1 MVYRVYVEKKEALA
15 NEARALLEDLRAFL
29 GIQSLTGLRLFNRY
43 DLEGISR
50 ELFDYAVQTVLSEP
64 QLDTVTSEV
73 PQGDTVFAVEYL
85 PGQYDQ
91 RADSAAQCIQ
101 ILSQGERPTV
111 RTARVYVLEGELTA
125 EQVEAVKKY
134 VINPVE
140 SREASLELPETL
152 RMEYDIPT
160 TVRTVE
166 GFTSMDAAALD
177 ALRDELGLAMDL
189 DDLKFLQG
197 YFRDDEGRD
206 PTITEIRVVDTYW
219 SDHCRHTTFSTHI
232 DQVEIHDAA
241 IQAAYERYLAARVEV
256 YGEEKAAKRP
266 QTLMDIATIG
276 AKVLKKR
283 GLLPELDESQLQEL
297 AENKRVG
304 TAAIYYA
311 FDNTI
316 NSTRYPYYAYMQ
328 TYWDSVGLQTRLDTT
343 VTVSDLRRMGDY
355 DLCILS
361 THGAYY
367 TYEYG
372 WLWERT
378 ATEPLILLSEKSE
391 FWSDLRYGFD
401 LLAHRVVKVNGMY
414 AVNGDFF
421 RSAYRGNGIVLSE
434 TCEFYGKNGH
444 VDTAMAD
451 GLLAGGAKA
460 VMGYVN
466 NVYSVYSRSML
477 WATVNRMIE
486 GETLEQAVDYAKSIY
501 GTDDIIWYNEQGGRR
516 SHAAASY
523 AMLSGSRSAVLPN
536 PYTAEEAA
544 AAA

>member
-1 MVYRVYVEKKEALA
+1 MEHDMLRRFGCALC
-15 NEARALLEDLRAFL
+15 ALVFALTALPTAAFAQQPEEQAAVQ
-29 GIQSLTGLRLFNRY
+29 QSLSATDVSEMQQADAAVTALTG
-43 DLEGISR
+43 GS
-50 ELFDYAVQTVLSEP
+50 DYAQMTE
-64 QLDTVTSEV
+64 DERTE
-73 PQGDTVFAVEYL
+73 
-85 PGQYDQ
+85 
-91 RADSAAQCIQ
+91 AALQQ
-101 ILSQGERPTV
+101 
-111 RTARVYVLEGELTA
+111 
-125 EQVEAVKKY
+125 
-134 VINPVE
+134 
-140 SREASLELPETL
+140 
-152 RMEYDIPT
+152 
-160 TVRTVE
+160 
-166 GFTSMDAAALD
+166 LD
-177 ALRDELGLAMDL
+177 ALTAQGLVKQGSVYTDAENGMISFTYSCGALGGILL
-189 DDLKFLQG
+189 T
-197 YFRDDEGRD
+197 D
-206 PTITEIRVVDTYW
+206 PEEENT
-219 SDHCRHTTFSTHI
+219 
-232 DQVEIHDAA
+232 AA
-241 IQAAYERYLAARVEV
+241 
-256 YGEEKAAKRP
+256 
-266 QTLMDIATIG
+266 
-276 AKVLKKR
+276 
-283 GLLPELDESQLQEL
+283 LPELDESQLQEL

-328 TYWDSVGLQTRLDTT
+328 TYWDSVGLQTDLDTT
-343 VTVSDLRRMGDY
+343 VTVSDLRRMGRY

-372 WLWERT
+372 WLFKKT
-378 ATEPLILLSEKSE
+378 ATEPLILLTERSD

-444 VDTAMAD
+444 VDTSMAD

-477 WATVNRMIE
+477 WAAVNRMIE

-516 SHAAASY
+516 PHAAASY
-523 AMLSGSRSAVLPN
+523 AMLSGDRSAALPN
-536 PYTAEEAA
+536 PYTAADVDAA
-544 AAA
+544 A

>member
-1 MVYRVYVEKKEALA
+1 MEHDMLRRFGCALC
-15 NEARALLEDLRAFL
+15 ALVFALTALPTAAFAQQPEEQAAVQ
-29 GIQSLTGLRLFNRY
+29 QSLSATDVREMQQADAAVTALTG
-43 DLEGISR
+43 GS
-50 ELFDYAVQTVLSEP
+50 DYAQMTE
-64 QLDTVTSEV
+64 D
-73 PQGDTVFAVEYL
+73 
-85 PGQYDQ
+85 
-91 RADSAAQCIQ
+91 
-101 ILSQGERPTV
+101 ERT
-111 RTARVYVLEGELTA
+111 
-125 EQVEAVKKY
+125 
-134 VINPVE
+134 
-140 SREASLELPETL
+140 
-152 RMEYDIPT
+152 
-160 TVRTVE
+160 
-166 GFTSMDAAALD
+166 DAALQQLD
-177 ALRDELGLAMDL
+177 ALTAQGLVKQGSVYTDAENGMISFTYSCGALGGILL
-189 DDLKFLQG
+189 T
-197 YFRDDEGRD
+197 D
-206 PTITEIRVVDTYW
+206 PEEENT
-219 SDHCRHTTFSTHI
+219 
-232 DQVEIHDAA
+232 AA
-241 IQAAYERYLAARVEV
+241 
-256 YGEEKAAKRP
+256 
-266 QTLMDIATIG
+266 
-276 AKVLKKR
+276 
-283 GLLPELDESQLQEL
+283 LPELDESQLQEL

-328 TYWDSVGLQTRLDTT
+328 TYWDSVGLQTDLDTT
-343 VTVSDLRRMGDY
+343 VTVSDLRRMGRY

-372 WLWERT
+372 WLFKKT
-378 ATEPLILLSEKSE
+378 ATEPLILLTERSD

-444 VDTAMAD
+444 VDTSMAD

-477 WATVNRMIE
+477 WAAVNRMIE

-523 AMLSGSRSAVLPN
+523 AMLSGDRSAALPN
-536 PYTAEEAA
+536 PYMAADVDAA
-544 AAA
+544 A

>member
-1 MVYRVYVEKKEALA
+1 MEHDTLRRFGCALCALA
-15 NEARALLEDLRAFL
+15 FALTALPTAAFAQQPEEQAAVQ
-29 GIQSLTGLRLFNRY
+29 QSLSATDVREMQQADAAVTALTG
-43 DLEGISR
+43 GS
-50 ELFDYAVQTVLSEP
+50 DYAQMTE
-64 QLDTVTSEV
+64 D
-73 PQGDTVFAVEYL
+73 
-85 PGQYDQ
+85 
-91 RADSAAQCIQ
+91 
-101 ILSQGERPTV
+101 ERT
-111 RTARVYVLEGELTA
+111 
-125 EQVEAVKKY
+125 
-134 VINPVE
+134 
-140 SREASLELPETL
+140 
-152 RMEYDIPT
+152 
-160 TVRTVE
+160 
-166 GFTSMDAAALD
+166 DAALQQLD
-177 ALRDELGLAMDL
+177 ALTAQGLVKQGSVYTDAENGMISFTYSCGALGGILLTDPDE
-189 DDLKFLQG
+189 
-197 YFRDDEGRD
+197 EN
-206 PTITEIRVVDTYW
+206 T
-219 SDHCRHTTFSTHI
+219 
-232 DQVEIHDAA
+232 AA
-241 IQAAYERYLAARVEV
+241 
-256 YGEEKAAKRP
+256 
-266 QTLMDIATIG
+266 
-276 AKVLKKR
+276 
-283 GLLPELDESQLQEL
+283 LPELDKSQLQEL

-328 TYWDSVGLQTRLDTT
+328 TYWDSVGLQTDLDTT
-343 VTVSDLRRMGDY
+343 VTVSDLRRMGRY

-372 WLWERT
+372 WLFKKT
-378 ATEPLILLSEKSE
+378 ATEPLILLTERSD

-444 VDTAMAD
+444 VDTSMAD

-477 WATVNRMIE
+477 WAAVNRMIE

-516 SHAAASY
+516 PHAAASY
-523 AMLSGSRSAVLPN
+523 AMLSGDRSAALPN
-536 PYTAEEAA
+536 PYTAADVDAA
-544 AAA
+544 A

>member
-1 MVYRVYVEKKEALA
+1 MEHDMLRRFGCALC
-15 NEARALLEDLRAFL
+15 ALVFALTALPTAAFAQQPEEQAAVQ
-29 GIQSLTGLRLFNRY
+29 QSLSATDVREMQQADAAVTALTG
-43 DLEGISR
+43 GS
-50 ELFDYAVQTVLSEP
+50 DYAQMTEDERTDAALQ
-64 QLDTVTSEV
+64 QLN
-73 PQGDTVFAVEYL
+73 A
-85 PGQYDQ
+85 
-91 RADSAAQCIQ
+91 
-101 ILSQGERPTV
+101 
-111 RTARVYVLEGELTA
+111 LTA
-125 EQVEAVKKY
+125 QGLVKQGSVY
-134 VINPVE
+134 TDAENGMI
-140 SREASLELPETL
+140 SFTYSCGALGGILLTDPEEENT
-152 RMEYDIPT
+152 
-160 TVRTVE
+160 
-166 GFTSMDAAALD
+166 AA
-177 ALRDELGLAMDL
+177 
-189 DDLKFLQG
+189 
-197 YFRDDEGRD
+197 
-206 PTITEIRVVDTYW
+206 
-219 SDHCRHTTFSTHI
+219 
-232 DQVEIHDAA
+232 
-241 IQAAYERYLAARVEV
+241 
-256 YGEEKAAKRP
+256 
-266 QTLMDIATIG
+266 
-276 AKVLKKR
+276 
-283 GLLPELDESQLQEL
+283 LPELDESQLQEL

-328 TYWDSVGLQTRLDTT
+328 TYWDSVGLQTDLDTT
-343 VTVSDLRRMGDY
+343 VTVSDLRRMGRY

-372 WLWERT
+372 WLFKKT
-378 ATEPLILLSEKSE
+378 ATEPLILLTERSD

-444 VDTAMAD
+444 VDTSMAD

-477 WATVNRMIE
+477 WAAVNRMIE

-523 AMLSGSRSAVLPN
+523 AMLSGDRSAALPN
-536 PYTAEEAA
+536 PYTAADVDAA
-544 AAA
+544 A

>member
-1 MVYRVYVEKKEALA
+1 MKTNSHRFLCALC
-15 NEARALLEDLRAFL
+15 ALTVFISALFPASAFAA
-29 GIQSLTGLRLFNRY
+29 Q
-43 DLEGISR
+43 
-50 ELFDYAVQTVLSEP
+50 AA
-64 QLDTVTSEV
+64 DTVAQTTLTTADAQEM
-73 PQGDTVFAVEYL
+73 Q
-85 PGQYDQ
+85 Q
-91 RADSAAQCIQ
+91 ADSAVTALTGSDAYAEMTRAQR
-101 ILSQGERPTV
+101 L
-111 RTARVYVLEGELTA
+111 
-125 EQVEAVKKY
+125 
-134 VINPVE
+134 
-140 SREASLELPETL
+140 
-152 RMEYDIPT
+152 
-160 TVRTVE
+160 
-166 GFTSMDAAALD
+166 DAAVA
-177 ALRDELGLAMDL
+177 
-189 DDLKFLQG
+189 
-197 YFRDDEGRD
+197 
-206 PTITEIRVVDTYW
+206 
-219 SDHCRHTTFSTHI
+219 
-232 DQVEIHDAA
+232 
-241 IQAAYERYLAARVEV
+241 
-256 YGEEKAAKRP
+256 
-266 QTLMDIATIG
+266 
-276 AKVLKKR
+276 
-283 GLLPELDESQLQEL
+283 QLQQL

-316 NSTRYPYYAYMQ
+316 NSARYPYYAYMQ

-372 WLWERT
+372 WLWKRT
-378 ATEPLILLSEKSE
+378 ATEPLILLSEKSD

-516 SHAAASY
+516 PHAAASY

-536 PYTAEEAA
+536 PYTAADVDAA
-544 AAA
+544 A

>member
-1 MVYRVYVEKKEALA
+1 MEHDMIRRFGCVLCALA
-15 NEARALLEDLRAFL
+15 FALTALPTAAFAQQPEEQAAVQ
-29 GIQSLTGLRLFNRY
+29 QSLSATDVREMQQTDAAVTALTG
-43 DLEGISR
+43 GS
-50 ELFDYAVQTVLSEP
+50 DYAQMTE
-64 QLDTVTSEV
+64 D
-73 PQGDTVFAVEYL
+73 
-85 PGQYDQ
+85 
-91 RADSAAQCIQ
+91 
-101 ILSQGERPTV
+101 ERT
-111 RTARVYVLEGELTA
+111 
-125 EQVEAVKKY
+125 
-134 VINPVE
+134 
-140 SREASLELPETL
+140 
-152 RMEYDIPT
+152 
-160 TVRTVE
+160 
-166 GFTSMDAAALD
+166 DAALQQLD
-177 ALRDELGLAMDL
+177 ALTAQGLVKQGSVYTDAENGMISFTYSCGALGGILL
-189 DDLKFLQG
+189 T
-197 YFRDDEGRD
+197 D
-206 PTITEIRVVDTYW
+206 PEEENT
-219 SDHCRHTTFSTHI
+219 
-232 DQVEIHDAA
+232 AA
-241 IQAAYERYLAARVEV
+241 
-256 YGEEKAAKRP
+256 
-266 QTLMDIATIG
+266 
-276 AKVLKKR
+276 
-283 GLLPELDESQLQEL
+283 LPELDESQLQEL

-328 TYWDSVGLQTRLDTT
+328 TYWDSVGLQTDLDTT
-343 VTVSDLRRMGDY
+343 VTVSDLRRMGRY

-372 WLWERT
+372 WLFKKT
-378 ATEPLILLSEKSE
+378 TTEPLILLTERSD

-444 VDTAMAD
+444 VDTSMAD

-477 WATVNRMIE
+477 WAAVNRMIE

-523 AMLSGSRSAVLPN
+523 AMLSGDRSAALPN
-536 PYTAEEAA
+536 PYTAADVDAA
-544 AAA
+544 A

>member
-1 MVYRVYVEKKEALA
+1 MEHDMLRRFGCALC
-15 NEARALLEDLRAFL
+15 ALVFALTALPTAAFAQQPEEQAAVQ
-29 GIQSLTGLRLFNRY
+29 QSLSATDVREMQQADAAVTALTG
-43 DLEGISR
+43 GS
-50 ELFDYAVQTVLSEP
+50 DYAQMTE
-64 QLDTVTSEV
+64 DERTE
-73 PQGDTVFAVEYL
+73 
-85 PGQYDQ
+85 
-91 RADSAAQCIQ
+91 AALQQ
-101 ILSQGERPTV
+101 
-111 RTARVYVLEGELTA
+111 
-125 EQVEAVKKY
+125 
-134 VINPVE
+134 
-140 SREASLELPETL
+140 
-152 RMEYDIPT
+152 
-160 TVRTVE
+160 
-166 GFTSMDAAALD
+166 LD
-177 ALRDELGLAMDL
+177 ALTAQGLVKQGSVYTDAENGMISFTYSCGALGGILL
-189 DDLKFLQG
+189 T
-197 YFRDDEGRD
+197 D
-206 PTITEIRVVDTYW
+206 PEEENT
-219 SDHCRHTTFSTHI
+219 
-232 DQVEIHDAA
+232 AA
-241 IQAAYERYLAARVEV
+241 
-256 YGEEKAAKRP
+256 
-266 QTLMDIATIG
+266 
-276 AKVLKKR
+276 
-283 GLLPELDESQLQEL
+283 LPELDESQLQEL

-328 TYWDSVGLQTRLDTT
+328 TYWDSVGLQTDLDTT
-343 VTVSDLRRMGDY
+343 VTVSDLRRMGRY

-372 WLWERT
+372 WLFKKT
-378 ATEPLILLSEKSE
+378 ATEPLILLTERSD

-444 VDTAMAD
+444 VDTSMAD

-477 WATVNRMIE
+477 WAAVNRMIE
-486 GETLEQAVDYAKSIY
+486 GKTLEQAVDYAKSIY

-523 AMLSGSRSAVLPN
+523 AMLSGDRSAALPN
-536 PYTAEEAA
+536 PYTAADVDAA
-544 AAA
+544 A

>member
-1 MVYRVYVEKKEALA
+1 MEHDMLRRFGCALC
-15 NEARALLEDLRAFL
+15 ALTFALTALPTAAFAQQPEEQAAVQ
-29 GIQSLTGLRLFNRY
+29 QSLSATDVREMQQADAAVTALTG
-43 DLEGISR
+43 GS
-50 ELFDYAVQTVLSEP
+50 DYAQMTE
-64 QLDTVTSEV
+64 D
-73 PQGDTVFAVEYL
+73 
-85 PGQYDQ
+85 
-91 RADSAAQCIQ
+91 
-101 ILSQGERPTV
+101 ERT
-111 RTARVYVLEGELTA
+111 RCC
-125 EQVEAVKKY
+125 
-134 VINPVE
+134 
-140 SREASLELPETL
+140 
-152 RMEYDIPT
+152 
-160 TVRTVE
+160 
-166 GFTSMDAAALD
+166 FAAAGCADRTGPCEAGVCLHRCRKRHD
-177 ALRDELGLAMDL
+177 QLYLQLRRAGRHLA
-189 DDLKFLQG
+189 
-197 YFRDDEGRD
+197 YR
-206 PTITEIRVVDTYW
+206 P
-219 SDHCRHTTFSTHI
+219 
-232 DQVEIHDAA
+232 
-241 IQAAYERYLAARVEV
+241 
-256 YGEEKAAKRP
+256 GEENNAA
-266 QTLMDIATIG
+266 
-276 AKVLKKR
+276 
-283 GLLPELDESQLQEL
+283 LPELDESQLQEL

-328 TYWDSVGLQTRLDTT
+328 TYWDSVGLQTDLDTT
-343 VTVSDLRRMGDY
+343 VTVSDLRRMGRY

-372 WLWERT
+372 WLFKKT
-378 ATEPLILLSEKSE
+378 ATEPLILLTERSD

-444 VDTAMAD
+444 VDTSMAD

-477 WATVNRMIE
+477 WAAVNRMIE

-523 AMLSGSRSAVLPN
+523 AMLSGDRSAALPN
-536 PYTAEEAA
+536 PYTAADVDAA
-544 AAA
+544 A

>member
-1 MVYRVYVEKKEALA
+1 MEHDTLRRFGCALCALA
-15 NEARALLEDLRAFL
+15 FALTALPTAAFAQQPEEQAAVQQNL
-29 GIQSLTGLRLFNRY
+29 SATDVREMQQADAAVTALTG
-43 DLEGISR
+43 GS
-50 ELFDYAVQTVLSEP
+50 DYAQMTE
-64 QLDTVTSEV
+64 D
-73 PQGDTVFAVEYL
+73 
-85 PGQYDQ
+85 
-91 RADSAAQCIQ
+91 
-101 ILSQGERPTV
+101 ERT
-111 RTARVYVLEGELTA
+111 
-125 EQVEAVKKY
+125 
-134 VINPVE
+134 
-140 SREASLELPETL
+140 
-152 RMEYDIPT
+152 
-160 TVRTVE
+160 
-166 GFTSMDAAALD
+166 DAALQQLD
-177 ALRDELGLAMDL
+177 ALTAQGLVKQGSVYTDAENGMISFTYSCGALGGILL
-189 DDLKFLQG
+189 T
-197 YFRDDEGRD
+197 D
-206 PTITEIRVVDTYW
+206 PEEENT
-219 SDHCRHTTFSTHI
+219 
-232 DQVEIHDAA
+232 AA
-241 IQAAYERYLAARVEV
+241 
-256 YGEEKAAKRP
+256 
-266 QTLMDIATIG
+266 
-276 AKVLKKR
+276 
-283 GLLPELDESQLQEL
+283 LPELDESQLQEL

-328 TYWDSVGLQTRLDTT
+328 TYWDSVGLQTDLDTT
-343 VTVSDLRRMGDY
+343 VTVSDLRRMGRY

-372 WLWERT
+372 WLFKKT
-378 ATEPLILLSEKSE
+378 ATEPLILLTERSD

-444 VDTAMAD
+444 VDTSMAD

-477 WATVNRMIE
+477 WAAVNRMIE

-523 AMLSGSRSAVLPN
+523 AMLSGDRSAALPN
-536 PYTAEEAA
+536 PYTAADVDAA
-544 AAA
+544 A

>member
-1 MVYRVYVEKKEALA
+1 MEHDMLRRFGCALC
-15 NEARALLEDLRAFL
+15 ALVFALTALPTAAFAQQPEEQAAVQ
-29 GIQSLTGLRLFNRY
+29 QSLSATDVREMQQADAAVTALTG
-43 DLEGISR
+43 GS
-50 ELFDYAVQTVLSEP
+50 DYAQMTE
-64 QLDTVTSEV
+64 DERTE
-73 PQGDTVFAVEYL
+73 
-85 PGQYDQ
+85 
-91 RADSAAQCIQ
+91 AALQQ
-101 ILSQGERPTV
+101 
-111 RTARVYVLEGELTA
+111 
-125 EQVEAVKKY
+125 
-134 VINPVE
+134 
-140 SREASLELPETL
+140 
-152 RMEYDIPT
+152 
-160 TVRTVE
+160 
-166 GFTSMDAAALD
+166 LD
-177 ALRDELGLAMDL
+177 ALTAQGLVKQGSVYTDAENGMVSFTYSCGALGGILL
-189 DDLKFLQG
+189 T
-197 YFRDDEGRD
+197 D
-206 PTITEIRVVDTYW
+206 PEEENT
-219 SDHCRHTTFSTHI
+219 
-232 DQVEIHDAA
+232 AA
-241 IQAAYERYLAARVEV
+241 
-256 YGEEKAAKRP
+256 
-266 QTLMDIATIG
+266 
-276 AKVLKKR
+276 
-283 GLLPELDESQLQEL
+283 LPELDESQLQEL

-328 TYWDSVGLQTRLDTT
+328 TYWDSVGLQTDLDTT
-343 VTVSDLRRMGDY
+343 VTVSDLRRMGRY

-372 WLWERT
+372 WLFKKT
-378 ATEPLILLSEKSE
+378 ATEPLILLTERSD

-444 VDTAMAD
+444 VDTSMAD

-477 WATVNRMIE
+477 WAAVNRMIE

-523 AMLSGSRSAVLPN
+523 AMLSGDRSAALPN
-536 PYTAEEAA
+536 PYTAADVDAA
-544 AAA
+544 A

>member
-1 MVYRVYVEKKEALA
+1 MEHDMLRRFGCALC
-15 NEARALLEDLRAFL
+15 ALVFALTALPTAAFAQQPEEQAAVQ
-29 GIQSLTGLRLFNRY
+29 QSLSATDVREMQQADAAVTALTG
-43 DLEGISR
+43 GS
-50 ELFDYAVQTVLSEP
+50 DYAQMTE
-64 QLDTVTSEV
+64 DERTE
-73 PQGDTVFAVEYL
+73 
-85 PGQYDQ
+85 
-91 RADSAAQCIQ
+91 AALQQ
-101 ILSQGERPTV
+101 
-111 RTARVYVLEGELTA
+111 
-125 EQVEAVKKY
+125 
-134 VINPVE
+134 
-140 SREASLELPETL
+140 
-152 RMEYDIPT
+152 
-160 TVRTVE
+160 
-166 GFTSMDAAALD
+166 LD
-177 ALRDELGLAMDL
+177 ALTAQGLVKQGSVYTDAENGMISFTYSCGALGGILL
-189 DDLKFLQG
+189 T
-197 YFRDDEGRD
+197 D
-206 PTITEIRVVDTYW
+206 PEEENT
-219 SDHCRHTTFSTHI
+219 
-232 DQVEIHDAA
+232 AA
-241 IQAAYERYLAARVEV
+241 
-256 YGEEKAAKRP
+256 
-266 QTLMDIATIG
+266 
-276 AKVLKKR
+276 
-283 GLLPELDESQLQEL
+283 LPELDESQLQEL

-328 TYWDSVGLQTRLDTT
+328 TYWDSVGLQTDLDTT
-343 VTVSDLRRMGDY
+343 VTVSDLRRMGRY

-372 WLWERT
+372 WLFKKT
-378 ATEPLILLSEKSE
+378 ATEPLILLTERSD

-444 VDTAMAD
+444 VDTSMAD

-477 WATVNRMIE
+477 WAAVNRMIE

-523 AMLSGSRSAVLPN
+523 AMLSGDRSAALPN
-536 PYTAEEAA
+536 PYTAADVDAA
-544 AAA
+544 A

>member
-1 MVYRVYVEKKEALA
+1 MEHDTLRRFGCALCALA
-15 NEARALLEDLRAFL
+15 FALTALPTAAFAQQPEEQAAVQ
-29 GIQSLTGLRLFNRY
+29 QSLSATDVREMQQADAAVTALTG
-43 DLEGISR
+43 GS
-50 ELFDYAVQTVLSEP
+50 DYAQMTE
-64 QLDTVTSEV
+64 D
-73 PQGDTVFAVEYL
+73 
-85 PGQYDQ
+85 
-91 RADSAAQCIQ
+91 
-101 ILSQGERPTV
+101 ERT
-111 RTARVYVLEGELTA
+111 
-125 EQVEAVKKY
+125 
-134 VINPVE
+134 
-140 SREASLELPETL
+140 
-152 RMEYDIPT
+152 
-160 TVRTVE
+160 
-166 GFTSMDAAALD
+166 DAALQQLD
-177 ALRDELGLAMDL
+177 ALTAQGLVKQGSVYTDAENGMISFTYSCGALGGILL
-189 DDLKFLQG
+189 T
-197 YFRDDEGRD
+197 D
-206 PTITEIRVVDTYW
+206 PEEENT
-219 SDHCRHTTFSTHI
+219 
-232 DQVEIHDAA
+232 AA
-241 IQAAYERYLAARVEV
+241 
-256 YGEEKAAKRP
+256 
-266 QTLMDIATIG
+266 
-276 AKVLKKR
+276 
-283 GLLPELDESQLQEL
+283 LPELDESRLQEL

-328 TYWDSVGLQTRLDTT
+328 TYWDSVGLQTDLDTT
-343 VTVSDLRRMGDY
+343 VTVSDLRRMGRY

-372 WLWERT
+372 WLFKKT
-378 ATEPLILLSEKSE
+378 ATEPLILLTERSD

-444 VDTAMAD
+444 VDTSMAD

-477 WATVNRMIE
+477 WAAVNRMIE

-516 SHAAASY
+516 PHAAASY
-523 AMLSGSRSAVLPN
+523 AMLSGDRSAALPN
-536 PYTAEEAA
+536 PYTAADVDAA
-544 AAA
+544 A

>member
-1 MVYRVYVEKKEALA
+1 MEHDMLRRFGCALC
-15 NEARALLEDLRAFL
+15 ALVFALTALPTAAFAQQPEEQAAVQ
-29 GIQSLTGLRLFNRY
+29 QSLSATDVREMQQADAAVTALTG
-43 DLEGISR
+43 GS
-50 ELFDYAVQTVLSEP
+50 DYAQMTE
-64 QLDTVTSEV
+64 D
-73 PQGDTVFAVEYL
+73 
-85 PGQYDQ
+85 
-91 RADSAAQCIQ
+91 
-101 ILSQGERPTV
+101 ERT
-111 RTARVYVLEGELTA
+111 
-125 EQVEAVKKY
+125 
-134 VINPVE
+134 
-140 SREASLELPETL
+140 
-152 RMEYDIPT
+152 
-160 TVRTVE
+160 
-166 GFTSMDAAALD
+166 DAALQQLD
-177 ALRDELGLAMDL
+177 ALTAQGLVKQGSVYTDAENGMISFTYSCGALGGILL
-189 DDLKFLQG
+189 T
-197 YFRDDEGRD
+197 D
-206 PTITEIRVVDTYW
+206 PEEENT
-219 SDHCRHTTFSTHI
+219 
-232 DQVEIHDAA
+232 AA
-241 IQAAYERYLAARVEV
+241 
-256 YGEEKAAKRP
+256 
-266 QTLMDIATIG
+266 
-276 AKVLKKR
+276 
-283 GLLPELDESQLQEL
+283 LPELDESQLQEL

-328 TYWDSVGLQTRLDTT
+328 TYWDSVGLQTDLDTT
-343 VTVSDLRRMGDY
+343 VTVSDLRRMGRY

-367 TYEYG
+367 TYEHG
-372 WLWERT
+372 WLFKKT
-378 ATEPLILLSEKSE
+378 ATEPLILLTERSD

-444 VDTAMAD
+444 VDTSMAD

-523 AMLSGSRSAVLPN
+523 AMLSGDRSAALPN
-536 PYTAEEAA
+536 PYTAADVDAA
-544 AAA
+544 A

>member
-1 MVYRVYVEKKEALA
+1 MEHDMLRRFGCALC
-15 NEARALLEDLRAFL
+15 ALVFALTALPTAAFAQQPEEQAAVQ
-29 GIQSLTGLRLFNRY
+29 QSLSATDVREMQQADAAVTALTG
-43 DLEGISR
+43 GS
-50 ELFDYAVQTVLSEP
+50 DYAQMTE
-64 QLDTVTSEV
+64 D
-73 PQGDTVFAVEYL
+73 
-85 PGQYDQ
+85 
-91 RADSAAQCIQ
+91 
-101 ILSQGERPTV
+101 ERT
-111 RTARVYVLEGELTA
+111 
-125 EQVEAVKKY
+125 
-134 VINPVE
+134 
-140 SREASLELPETL
+140 
-152 RMEYDIPT
+152 
-160 TVRTVE
+160 
-166 GFTSMDAAALD
+166 DAALQQLD
-177 ALRDELGLAMDL
+177 ALTAQGLVKQGSVYTDAENGMISFTYSCGALGGILL
-189 DDLKFLQG
+189 T
-197 YFRDDEGRD
+197 D
-206 PTITEIRVVDTYW
+206 PEEENT
-219 SDHCRHTTFSTHI
+219 
-232 DQVEIHDAA
+232 AA
-241 IQAAYERYLAARVEV
+241 
-256 YGEEKAAKRP
+256 
-266 QTLMDIATIG
+266 
-276 AKVLKKR
+276 
-283 GLLPELDESQLQEL
+283 LPELDESRLQEL

-328 TYWDSVGLQTRLDTT
+328 TYWDSVGLQTDLDTT
-343 VTVSDLRRMGDY
+343 VTVSDLRRMGRY

-372 WLWERT
+372 WLFKKT
-378 ATEPLILLSEKSE
+378 ATEPLILLTERSD

-444 VDTAMAD
+444 VDTSMAD

-477 WATVNRMIE
+477 WAAVNRMIE

-516 SHAAASY
+516 PHAAASY
-523 AMLSGSRSAVLPN
+523 AMLSGDRSAALPN
-536 PYTAEEAA
+536 PYTAAEVDAA
-544 AAA
+544 A

>member
-1 MVYRVYVEKKEALA
+1 MKVQQKAPLQSACRAKKMAG
-15 NEARALLEDLRAFL
+15 RCLLEKGGVPHWAADMPGGNGNGTRYAPPFWVCTVRFGFRAHSAATAAFAQQPEEQAAVQ
-29 GIQSLTGLRLFNRY
+29 QSLSATDVREMQQADAAVTALTG
-43 DLEGISR
+43 GS
-50 ELFDYAVQTVLSEP
+50 DYAQMTE
-64 QLDTVTSEV
+64 D
-73 PQGDTVFAVEYL
+73 
-85 PGQYDQ
+85 
-91 RADSAAQCIQ
+91 
-101 ILSQGERPTV
+101 ERT
-111 RTARVYVLEGELTA
+111 
-125 EQVEAVKKY
+125 
-134 VINPVE
+134 
-140 SREASLELPETL
+140 
-152 RMEYDIPT
+152 
-160 TVRTVE
+160 
-166 GFTSMDAAALD
+166 DAALQQLD
-177 ALRDELGLAMDL
+177 ALTAQGLVKQGSVYTDAENGMISFTYSCGALGGILL
-189 DDLKFLQG
+189 T
-197 YFRDDEGRD
+197 D
-206 PTITEIRVVDTYW
+206 PEEENT
-219 SDHCRHTTFSTHI
+219 
-232 DQVEIHDAA
+232 AA
-241 IQAAYERYLAARVEV
+241 
-256 YGEEKAAKRP
+256 
-266 QTLMDIATIG
+266 
-276 AKVLKKR
+276 
-283 GLLPELDESQLQEL
+283 LPELDESQLQEL

-328 TYWDSVGLQTRLDTT
+328 TYWDSVGLQTDLDTT
-343 VTVSDLRRMGDY
+343 VTVSDLRRMGRY

-372 WLWERT
+372 WLFKKT
-378 ATEPLILLSEKSE
+378 TTEPLILLTERSD

-421 RSAYRGNGIVLSE
+421 RSAYHGNGIVLSE

-444 VDTAMAD
+444 VDTSMAD

-477 WATVNRMIE
+477 WAAVNRMIE

-523 AMLSGSRSAVLPN
+523 AMLSGDRSAALPN
-536 PYTAEEAA
+536 PYTAADVDAA
-544 AAA
+544 A

>member
-1 MVYRVYVEKKEALA
+1 MEHDMLRRFGCALCALA
-15 NEARALLEDLRAFL
+15 FALTALPTAAFAQQPEEQAAVQ
-29 GIQSLTGLRLFNRY
+29 QSLSATDVREMQQADAAVTALTG
-43 DLEGISR
+43 GS
-50 ELFDYAVQTVLSEP
+50 DYAQMTE
-64 QLDTVTSEV
+64 D
-73 PQGDTVFAVEYL
+73 
-85 PGQYDQ
+85 
-91 RADSAAQCIQ
+91 
-101 ILSQGERPTV
+101 ERT
-111 RTARVYVLEGELTA
+111 
-125 EQVEAVKKY
+125 
-134 VINPVE
+134 
-140 SREASLELPETL
+140 
-152 RMEYDIPT
+152 
-160 TVRTVE
+160 
-166 GFTSMDAAALD
+166 DAALQQLD
-177 ALRDELGLAMDL
+177 ALTAQGLVKQGSVYTDAENGMISFTYSCGALGGILL
-189 DDLKFLQG
+189 T
-197 YFRDDEGRD
+197 D
-206 PTITEIRVVDTYW
+206 PEEENT
-219 SDHCRHTTFSTHI
+219 
-232 DQVEIHDAA
+232 AA
-241 IQAAYERYLAARVEV
+241 
-256 YGEEKAAKRP
+256 
-266 QTLMDIATIG
+266 
-276 AKVLKKR
+276 
-283 GLLPELDESQLQEL
+283 LPELDESQLQEL

-316 NSTRYPYYAYMQ
+316 NSSRYPYYAYMQ
-328 TYWDSVGLQTRLDTT
+328 TYWDSVGLQTDLDTT
-343 VTVSDLRRMGDY
+343 VTVSDLRRMGRY

-372 WLWERT
+372 WLFKKT
-378 ATEPLILLSEKSE
+378 ATEPLILLTERSD

-444 VDTAMAD
+444 VDTSMAD

-477 WATVNRMIE
+477 WAAVNRMIE

-523 AMLSGSRSAVLPN
+523 AMLSGDRSAALPN
-536 PYTAEEAA
+536 PYTAADVDAA
-544 AAA
+544 A

>member
-1 MVYRVYVEKKEALA
+1 MEHDMLRRFGCALC
-15 NEARALLEDLRAFL
+15 ALVFALTALPTAAFAQQPEEQAAVQ
-29 GIQSLTGLRLFNRY
+29 QSLSATDVREMQQADAAVTALTG
-43 DLEGISR
+43 GS
-50 ELFDYAVQTVLSEP
+50 DYAQMTEDERTDAALQ
-64 QLDTVTSEV
+64 QLN
-73 PQGDTVFAVEYL
+73 A
-85 PGQYDQ
+85 
-91 RADSAAQCIQ
+91 
-101 ILSQGERPTV
+101 
-111 RTARVYVLEGELTA
+111 LTA
-125 EQVEAVKKY
+125 QGLVKQGSVY
-134 VINPVE
+134 TDAENGMI
-140 SREASLELPETL
+140 SFTYSCGALGGILLTDPEEENT
-152 RMEYDIPT
+152 
-160 TVRTVE
+160 
-166 GFTSMDAAALD
+166 AA
-177 ALRDELGLAMDL
+177 
-189 DDLKFLQG
+189 
-197 YFRDDEGRD
+197 
-206 PTITEIRVVDTYW
+206 
-219 SDHCRHTTFSTHI
+219 
-232 DQVEIHDAA
+232 
-241 IQAAYERYLAARVEV
+241 
-256 YGEEKAAKRP
+256 
-266 QTLMDIATIG
+266 
-276 AKVLKKR
+276 
-283 GLLPELDESQLQEL
+283 LPELDESQLQEL

-328 TYWDSVGLQTRLDTT
+328 TYWDSVGLQTDLDTT
-343 VTVSDLRRMGDY
+343 VTVSDLRRMGRY

-372 WLWERT
+372 WLFKKT
-378 ATEPLILLSEKSE
+378 ATEPLILLTERSD

-401 LLAHRVVKVNGMY
+401 LLAHRVIKVNGMY

-444 VDTAMAD
+444 VDTSMAD

-477 WATVNRMIE
+477 WAAVNRMIE

-523 AMLSGSRSAVLPN
+523 AMLSGDRSAALPN
-536 PYTAEEAA
+536 PYTAADVDAA
-544 AAA
+544 A

>member
-1 MVYRVYVEKKEALA
+1 MEHDMLRRFGCALCALA
-15 NEARALLEDLRAFL
+15 FALTALPTAAFAQQPEEQAAVQ
-29 GIQSLTGLRLFNRY
+29 QSLSATDVREMQQTDAAVTALTG
-43 DLEGISR
+43 GS
-50 ELFDYAVQTVLSEP
+50 DYAQMTE
-64 QLDTVTSEV
+64 D
-73 PQGDTVFAVEYL
+73 
-85 PGQYDQ
+85 
-91 RADSAAQCIQ
+91 
-101 ILSQGERPTV
+101 ERT
-111 RTARVYVLEGELTA
+111 
-125 EQVEAVKKY
+125 
-134 VINPVE
+134 
-140 SREASLELPETL
+140 
-152 RMEYDIPT
+152 
-160 TVRTVE
+160 
-166 GFTSMDAAALD
+166 DAALQQLD
-177 ALRDELGLAMDL
+177 ALTAQGLVKQGSVYTDAENGMISFTYSCGALGGILL
-189 DDLKFLQG
+189 T
-197 YFRDDEGRD
+197 D
-206 PTITEIRVVDTYW
+206 PEEENT
-219 SDHCRHTTFSTHI
+219 
-232 DQVEIHDAA
+232 AA
-241 IQAAYERYLAARVEV
+241 
-256 YGEEKAAKRP
+256 
-266 QTLMDIATIG
+266 
-276 AKVLKKR
+276 
-283 GLLPELDESQLQEL
+283 LPELDESQLQEL

-328 TYWDSVGLQTRLDTT
+328 TYWDSVGLQTDLDTT
-343 VTVSDLRRMGDY
+343 VTVSDLRRMGRY

-372 WLWERT
+372 WLFKKT
-378 ATEPLILLSEKSE
+378 TTEPLILLTERSD

-421 RSAYRGNGIVLSE
+421 RSACRGNGIVLSE

-444 VDTAMAD
+444 VDTSMAD

-477 WATVNRMIE
+477 WAAVNRMIE

-523 AMLSGSRSAVLPN
+523 AMLSGDRSAALPN
-536 PYTAEEAA
+536 PYTAADVDAA
-544 AAA
+544 A